1 MGMTERDRKLLA
13 IFAVLILLG
22 GYWFLVLG
30 KKKSALAEAE
40 AAKTAAQTEL
50 ENAQVAAA
58 AGKLQKKRY
67 PVSYSRLVKLGK
79 AIPEG
84 SDYASLLIQVN
95 DVSEQSGVR
104 FESLMSAEG
113 APGTNV
119 GVTGLQ
125 TTCGE
130 GGSTAAAGATGAT
143 GATSATGATGATQAN
158 SGVGQAINDAN
169 ASADAAGADAQK
181 SADAS
186 AEDCSQAPS
195 LTDLAAQ
202 AAGLELRT
210 FTFKFKGSFFNL
222 HEVMANLMDLVRTN
236 NGKVKVT
243 GRLLQIN
250 TITMGSTDFPD
261 INADIEMTG
270 YSLPDSASATAGATP
285 AAPAGAPATEP
296 ASTEGQ

>member
-1 MGMTERDRKLLA
+1 MGMTPRDRKLLA

-30 KKKSALAEAE
+30 KKKSAVADAE

-50 ENAQVAAA
+50 DNAKTAEA

-84 SDYASLLIQVN
+84 SDYASLVVQVN
-95 DVSEQSGVR
+95 DVAEQSGVR
-104 FESLMSAEG
+104 FESLMSTEG
-113 APGTNV
+113 APDTNIN
-119 GVTGLQ
+119 VTGLQ

-130 GGSTAAAGATGAT
+130 GGSTAATGATGASAATGAT
-143 GATSATGATGATQAN
+143 GATGPTQAN
-158 SGVGQAINDAN
+158 TGVGQAINDAN
-169 ASADAAGADAQK
+169 AAAGAAGS
-181 SADAS
+181 SAEQSANAS

-222 HEVMANLMDLVRTN
+222 HEVLSNLMDLVRTN

-250 TITMGSTDFPD
+250 MITLGSNDFPD
-261 INADIEMTG
+261 ISADIEMTG
-270 YSLPDSASATAGATP
+270 YSLPDDASATAGASP
-285 AAPAGAPATEP
+285 AAPAGAPVAEP